1 MRVFRRHSAGAADG
15 TTQDPPGAQGSPE
28 EDDKARPSAE
38 TGKGRPTRKRSE
50 AERGRYQPIGG
61 TRTRTPTKTGPRTPE
76 DKARDKTER
85 SRRYAAM
92 KRGEDWALGPR
103 DRGPA
108 RALARDYVD
117 AKRRP
122 SEYYMYVLVVLL
134 VVLFV
139 RSKALTNLVS
149 PLILVLVAVVA
160 VDAYFLRRGLR
171 RLLAER
177 LPKESMR
184 GLTMYAVFRALQLRR
199 FRMPTPRK
207 RPGDTF

>member
-1 MRVFRRHSAGAADG
+1 MRVFRRRSAGAADG

-28 EDDKARPSAE
+28 DDETARPTAE

-61 TRTRTPTKTGPRTPE
+61 ARARTPARTGPRTPE
-76 DKARDKTER
+76 DKARDRAER
-85 SRRYAAM
+85 SRKMAAM
-92 KRGEDWALGPR
+92 KRGEEWALGPR

-108 RALARDYVD
+108 KALARDYVD

-134 VVLFV
+134 FVLFI
-139 RSKALTNLVS
+139 RSKALTNVVS
-149 PLILVLVAVVA
+149 PLILVLVAVVFI
-160 VDAYFLRRGLR
+160 DSYFLRRGLR
-171 RLLAER
+171 RLMAER

-184 GLTMYAVFRALQLRR
+184 GLTMYAVFRALQIRR
-199 FRMPTPRK
+199 LRMPAPRK
-207 RPGDTF
+207 RPGESF